1 MEETKDTQQMDNT
14 DIITPKAK
22 PKAKVRDTGESKTL
36 KLLSVKLQKIKKA
49 EEDYNKCL
57 DSLKKDKDKKEETTK
72 IKKPRAKKE
81 PKPTP
86 TNKGE

>member
-36 KLLSVKLQKIKKA
+36 KLLSVKLQKLKKA

-57 DSLKKDKDKKEETTK
+57 DSLKKDKKEKETTK

-86 TNKGE
+86 TDKGE

>member
-57 DSLKKDKDKKEETTK
+57 DSLKKDKKEKETTK

-86 TNKGE
+86 TDKGE